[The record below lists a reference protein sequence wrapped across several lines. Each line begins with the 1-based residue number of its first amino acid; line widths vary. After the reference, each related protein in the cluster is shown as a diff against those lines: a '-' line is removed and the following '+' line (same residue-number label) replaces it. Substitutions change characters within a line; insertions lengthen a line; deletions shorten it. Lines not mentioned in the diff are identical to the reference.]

1 MKKELSARR
10 KAVLALAFA
19 SLSSVALLSAAIIV
33 NDSWDYVWLTW
44 NLALAWIP
52 LVLAA
57 VLVRVLRKKRWS
69 SWQAIILTVAW
80 LLFLPN
86 SFYIITDYVHLFGE
100 QRPEFML
107 DLAMFSSFAVN
118 GVILGYASLYLLHQ
132 QVRSRLNSHLGLWLV
147 GAALLVSSY
156 GIYMG
161 RFLRWNTWDV
171 VVNAPMVL
179 VDVSNSIIY
188 ASNYQHIFATVLA
201 FFVLLTSTYV
211 ALWYIF
217 QTLRDKKA

>member
-19 SLSSVALLSAAIIV
+19 SLSSIALLSAAIIV